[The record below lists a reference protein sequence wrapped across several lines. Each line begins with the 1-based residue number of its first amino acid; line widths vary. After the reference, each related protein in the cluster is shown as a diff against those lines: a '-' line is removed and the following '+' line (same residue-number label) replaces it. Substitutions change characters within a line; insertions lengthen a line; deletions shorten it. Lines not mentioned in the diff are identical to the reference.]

1 MSGTILIKF
10 SAGPGEK
17 AGSLVHRLR
26 NFGEEVFHQLRD
38 TNWGE
43 IGLDEVDLATSEFA
57 VRGIK
62 QAERRRL
69 ARWLQDEAAR
79 QQLIVSL
86 QDR

>member
-10 SAGPGEK
+10 SAGPGEE
-17 AGSLVHRLR
+17 AGSLAHRLR
-26 NFGEEVFHQLRD
+26 NFGEDVFRHLRD

-43 IGLDEVDLATSEFA
+43 IDLDEVDLATSEFA

-62 QAERRRL
+62 QAERQRL

-86 QDR
+86 EDR